1 MHDLPKIQANP
12 RKESPMSEG
21 LTAVGFTPSHAV
33 SVNEARQRLE
43 ELIDLAI
50 AGEPVYI
57 AVDDENRL
65 QLLPLYR

>member
-1 MHDLPKIQANP
+1 
-12 RKESPMSEG
+12 MSEG